1 MEFTE
6 IGERLGDAIKK
17 EASVYYT
24 RTNERNEDITAD
36 FILMNL
42 ADYLESIGGTYGIS
56 KLMRAVIFYMRYSN
70 DSNSYKEDVER
81 AMRFVSDNVQ
91 NYEMHSKELD
101 LLLRALRT
109 IYKEQ

>member
-24 RTNERNEDITAD
+24 RTNERNEDVTAD
-36 FILMNL
+36 FVLMNL

-56 KLMRAVIFYMRYSN
+56 KLMRAVIFYMRYSK
-70 DSNSYKEDVER
+70 DSDSYKEDVER
-81 AMRFVSDNVQ
+81 VMRSVSDNAQ
-91 NYEMHSKELD
+91 NYLHYSKELD
-101 LLLRALRT
+101 LLLSALRT
-109 IYKEQ
+109 IYPQQ